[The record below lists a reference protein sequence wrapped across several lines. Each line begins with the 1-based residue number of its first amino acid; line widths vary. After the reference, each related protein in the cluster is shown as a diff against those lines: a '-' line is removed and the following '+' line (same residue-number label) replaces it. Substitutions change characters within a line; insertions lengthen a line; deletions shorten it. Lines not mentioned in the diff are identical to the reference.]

1 MLGELSPLS
10 VNPCR
15 ALMQTSLSVKSQNAL
30 VSVDSVSRNQAL
42 FSPQPFDPFIS
53 QSAHMVLRADM
64 LHPSQLPRMKRSQ
77 LLECLSLARALR
89 GCIKIA
95 GIRMPE
101 LAFSMSSNLFLI
113 MTTFPWR
120 NNTSGRTF
128 KGNYSS
134 SALQKRVERQ
144 MFFWL
149 WLCWIYT
156 LHNSIHIRCIVKMH
170 GRVSTVHP
178 VNNRFCG

>member
-1 MLGELSPLS
+1 MMQNCGKCFAAQQQRQMLGELGPLS

-42 FSPQPFDPFIS
+42 FLLSRLTRSFLSPPIWCCEQTRCTQANS
-53 QSAHMVLRADM
+53 RARSAHSFWSVYHSGESSAGLRV
-64 LHPSQLPRMKRSQ
+64 
-77 LLECLSLARALR
+77 
-89 GCIKIA
+89 IKIA

-120 NNTSGRTF
+120 NNTSERTF
-128 KGNYSS
+128 NGNYSS
-134 SALQKRVERQ
+134 SALQK
-144 MFFWL
+144 
-149 WLCWIYT
+149 LCI
-156 LHNSIHIRCIVKMH
+156 
-170 GRVSTVHP
+170 
-178 VNNRFCG
+178 